1 MTEPVDAHLRN
12 RQGPRQTGKRKIR
25 DHRDLRVWRKA
36 RRLADQCREA
46 VSAFPSTQASL
57 AGVIC
62 RLADE
67 IPIEIA
73 TGQGQALHAAYLDHL
88 DRAGSALRH
97 LERRLI
103 EGHKKG
109 CIPSATGDPL
119 LARAAEIDR
128 MLKKLRVSLELA
140 HASRKNT
147 GQLR

>member
-1 MTEPVDAHLRN
+1 MTDPVETPTRG
-12 RQGPRQTGKRKIR
+12 RRGQPQTGKRKIR

-36 RRLADQCREA
+36 RRLAEQCREA
-46 VSAFPSTQASL
+46 VAPFPSAQASL

-67 IPIEIA
+67 VPIEIA

-88 DRAGSALRH
+88 DRARIALRH

-103 EGHKKG
+103 DGHKKG

-119 LARAAEIDR
+119 LARAAEVDR

-140 HASRKNT
+140 HAARKT
-147 GQLR
+147 PGR